1 MIILCIFYP
10 TEPPIYPYR
19 ATVMDS
25 QVQVEGRLLDIV
37 SDSWRKDKLPLDD
50 IMVPVAEL
58 PDPEADNGQTGDSLR
73 QQENKWTDLA
83 LHTVQ
88 DSQPA
93 S

>member
-1 MIILCIFYP
+1 
-10 TEPPIYPYR
+10 
-19 ATVMDS
+19 MDS

-83 LHTVQ
+83 LHTIQ